1 VVLSGQAPWSAQ
13 EGYLLQSLGALLEAR
28 LLERLR
34 EALGG
39 TYSVSASG
47 SFAREPVPQ
56 WQLVIGY
63 GSSPAQADT
72 LWSAVRAELDSLR
85 RVPPSAAE
93 VDRIREQQRRALEVA
108 RKQNGWWMAAIRDRV
123 QTGAPLA
130 TLLQDGDAQVA
141 GLSAAALHAAAQR
154 YLTEENRARFVLLPE
169 APPPAR

>member
-1 VVLSGQAPWSAQ
+1 M
-13 EGYLLQSLGALLEAR
+13 
-28 LLERLR
+28 
-34 EALGG
+34 
-39 TYSVSASG
+39 
-47 SFAREPVPQ
+47 
-56 WQLVIGY
+56 
-63 GSSPAQADT
+63 
-72 LWSAVRAELDSLR
+72 
-85 RVPPSAAE
+85 
-93 VDRIREQQRRALEVA
+93 DRIREQQRRALEVA